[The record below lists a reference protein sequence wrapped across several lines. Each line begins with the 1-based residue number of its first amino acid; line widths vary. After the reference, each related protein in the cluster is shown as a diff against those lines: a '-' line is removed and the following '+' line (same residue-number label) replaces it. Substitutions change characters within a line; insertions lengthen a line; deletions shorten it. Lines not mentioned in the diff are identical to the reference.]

1 VSLLVVAFEGR
12 FKSTL
17 VQKAD
22 YLMHCVRY
30 IELNPVRAGMTN
42 DPGNYNWSSY
52 KCHAFG
58 KGVKLHIL
66 SDLALDPVP

>member
-1 VSLLVVAFEGR
+1 
-12 FKSTL
+12 
-17 VQKAD
+17 
-22 YLMHCVRY
+22 MHCVRY